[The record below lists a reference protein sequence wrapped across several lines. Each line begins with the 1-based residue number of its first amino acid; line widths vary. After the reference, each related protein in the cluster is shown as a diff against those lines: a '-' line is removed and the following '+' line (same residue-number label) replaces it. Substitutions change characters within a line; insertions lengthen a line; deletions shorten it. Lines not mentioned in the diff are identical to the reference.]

1 MEERPNYYSILPADV
16 RYNKNLT
23 ANEKLLYSEITALTV
38 ATGECWASNEY
49 FARLYNLSI
58 RSITRMIGNLKANG
72 YIELELIRRENCKEI
87 EKRIIRLRGI
97 DKNVLGYRHLCQGGI
112 DKNVQENNT
121 SINNTS
127 INNITNIYTK
137 SVKHKYG
144 EYQNVLLTDEE
155 YNKLKEKFNDNV
167 TNVIKELDEGIELH
181 GYKYKSHYLAI
192 LKWQEKRK
200 LEQPSAP
207 QQEEEETPEE
217 RAARLER
224 NMQLWNSL

>member
-1 MEERPNYYSILPADV
+1 MEERPNYYSILPANV
-16 RYNKNLT
+16 RYDPNLT
-23 ANEKLLYSEITALTV
+23 SNEKLLYSEITALTV
-38 ATGECWASNEY
+38 ATGECWATNEY
-49 FARLYNLSI
+49 FARLYNLST

-121 SINNTS
+121 SINNK
-127 INNITNIYTK
+127 NEYYTNQK

-155 YNKLKEKFNDNV
+155 YNKLKEKFNNNV
-167 TNVIKELDEGIELH
+167 NDVIKELDEGIELH

-224 NMQLWNSL
+224 NMKLWNSL

>member
-16 RYNKNLT
+16 RYNENLT
-23 ANEKLLYSEITALTV
+23 ANEKLLYSEITALTY
-38 ATGECWASNEY
+38 ATGECWAGNEY
-49 FARLYNLSI
+49 FARLYK
-58 RSITRMIGNLKANG
+58 ITPQSASRMIKHLKENG
-72 YIELELIRRENCKEI
+72 LIEVELIKKENSNEI
-87 EKRIIRLRGI
+87 EKRIIRLIGI
-97 DKNVLGYRHLCQGGI
+97 NKNVKGYKQFCYGGI
-112 DKNVQENNT
+112 NINVKENNT
-121 SINNTS
+121 SINNK
-127 INNITNIYTK
+127 NEYYTNQK

-155 YNKLKEKFNDNV
+155 YNKLKQKFNDNV

>member
-1 MEERPNYYSILPADV
+1 MEERPNYYSILPANV
-16 RYNKNLT
+16 RYDPNLT
-23 ANEKLLYSEITALTV
+23 SNEKLLYSEITALTV
-38 ATGECWASNEY
+38 STGECWATNEY
-49 FARLYNLSI
+49 FARLYNLST
-58 RSITRMIGNLKANG
+58 RSITRMIGNLKAHG

-97 DKNVLGYRHLCQGGI
+97 DKNV
-112 DKNVQENNT
+112 KENNT
-121 SINNTS
+121 SINI
-127 INNITNIYTK
+127 INNIYTKSK

-155 YNKLKEKFNDNV
+155 YNKLKQKFNDNV

>member
-16 RYNKNLT
+16 RYNENLT
-23 ANEKLLYSEITALTV
+23 ASEKLLYSEITSLTWT
-38 ATGECWASNEY
+38 TGECWAGNDY
-49 FARLYNLSI
+49 FAKLYK
-58 RSITRMIGNLKANG
+58 ITPQSVSRMIKHLKENDL
-72 YIELELIRRENCKEI
+72 IEVELIKKENSNEI
-87 EKRIIRLRGI
+87 EKRIIRLIGI
-97 DKNVLGYRHLCQGGI
+97 NKNVKGYKQFCYGGI
-112 DKNVQENNT
+112 DKNVKENNT
-121 SINNTS
+121 SINI
-127 INNITNIYTK
+127 INNIYTKTK

-155 YNKLKEKFNDNV
+155 YNKLKQKFNDNV
-167 TNVIKELDEGIELH
+167 TNVIKELDEGIELY

-224 NMQLWNSL
+224 NMQLWKSL

>member
-16 RYNKNLT
+16 RYNENLT
-23 ANEKLLYSEITALTV
+23 ANEKLLYSEITALTY
-38 ATGECWASNEY
+38 ATGECWAGNEY
-49 FARLYNLSI
+49 FARLYK
-58 RSITRMIGNLKANG
+58 ITPQSASRMIKHLKENG
-72 YIELELIRRENCKEI
+72 LIEVELIRKENSNEI
-87 EKRIIRLRGI
+87 EKRIIRLIGI
-97 DKNVLGYRHLCQGGI
+97 NKNVKGYKQFCYGGI
-112 DKNVQENNT
+112 NINVKENIT
-121 SINNTS
+121 SINNK
-127 INNITNIYTK
+127 NEYYTNQK

-155 YNKLKEKFNDNV
+155 YNKLKNKFNDNV